1 LKSRPFIIL
10 CALVALSSTGCRR
23 DEKIKLEETDE
34 STPTIA
40 SMVHAADPKASMQL
54 TRGFHTVEQNSWRWT
69 MGTFAITLR
78 PPSGSADQGA
88 KLTAKL
94 SMPDAILQKLKQPTL
109 TASIQKK
116 TIGAHRF
123 TAPGEFT
130 FEADVPPDLLKN
142 DAVTVEFSLEPHL
155 PAGALDGRELGLVFV
170 SAGFAPK

>member
-1 LKSRPFIIL
+1 M
-10 CALVALSSTGCRR
+10 VALGSTGCRR

-34 STPTIA
+34 STPAIA

-54 TRGFHTVEQNSWRWT
+54 TRGFHAVEQNSWRWT
-69 MGTFAITLR
+69 MGTFAITVR
-78 PPSGSADQGA
+78 PPSGAAEQGA

-94 SMPDAILQKLKQPTL
+94 SMPEAVLQKVKQPTL

-116 TIGAHRF
+116 PIGSHTF

-130 FEADVPPDLLKN
+130 FAAQVPPELLKN
-142 DAVTVEFSLEPHL
+142 DAVTVEFSLDPHL

-170 SAGFAPK
+170 SAGLAPK